1 MWLSNAVFIDRNNRK
16 DALETF
22 SRAAKTMK
30 DKRMSIFIFAEGT
43 RSNTPQPTMLP
54 FKKGAFHLAVQGQF
68 PIIPIVMENYNSL
81 YDGTSKR
88 FEAGELVIRVLPP
101 IPTVGYTSSSE
112 DIAKLSDKVRS
123 AMLANLEELA
133 AKRQSTTQKRIE

>member
-16 DALETF
+16 DALQTF
-22 SRAAKTMK
+22 SKAAQTMK
-30 DKRMSIFIFAEGT
+30 EKKMSIFIFAEGT

-88 FEAGELVIRVLPP
+88 FEAGELVIRG
-101 IPTVGYTSSSE
+101 ITYS
-112 DIAKLSDKVRS
+112 
-123 AMLANLEELA
+123 LA
-133 AKRQSTTQKRIE
+133 